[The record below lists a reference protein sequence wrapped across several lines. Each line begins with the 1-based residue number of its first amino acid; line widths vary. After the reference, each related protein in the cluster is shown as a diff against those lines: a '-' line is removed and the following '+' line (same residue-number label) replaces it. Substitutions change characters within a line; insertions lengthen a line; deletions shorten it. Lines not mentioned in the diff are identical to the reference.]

1 VSIVYNPS
9 EVAQVLR
16 INEETVRRAIRNKQ
30 LTALRIGDQYRL
42 SPTDLGNW
50 IGMERYLELFRPL
63 EDAVRVLGMGALS
76 DAEAETLALEAVHAV
91 RSASSRFVDAPAPNR
106 VPRVSQGIKPKRVTK
121 TK

>member
-1 VSIVYNPS
+1 MSIIYNPS

-42 SPTDLGNW
+42 SPSDLSTW
-50 IGMERYLELFRPL
+50 IGMERYLELFHPL
-63 EDAVRVLGMGALS
+63 EDAVRVIGMGGLNDAQ
-76 DAEAETLALEAVHAV
+76 AEALALEAVHAV
-91 RSASSRFVDAPAPNR
+91 RASSSRFVDAPAPNR
-106 VPRVSQGIKPKRVTK
+106 VPKIAQGIKAKRVTK